1 MQKVRVAGAGMTR
14 FGKYPGRDLRDLA
27 EEAVHNTVKDAG
39 IDLKEI
45 EAAYAGNSQAHPQ
58 HFILAGYLLRLA
70 CMTVSWRWV

>member
-45 EAAYAGNSQAHPQ
+45 EAAYVGNSV
-58 HFILAGYLLRLA
+58 AGLITGQETIRCQVVLRKA
-70 CMTVSWRWV
+70 GVA